1 MNPSLLKMRQ
11 CGMFQTCTDIFNLKV
26 RFLKFDKHVITVKAG
41 QMSDVQKMQYVQCS
55 SSKCKGQSHPTNLK
69 VQYSLWAN

>member
-11 CGMFQTCTDIFNLKV
+11 CGTSKHALYISKLKV
-26 RFLKFDKHVITVKAG
+26 LFNKFDKHVITVKAG